1 MHTAHTALCNALP
14 LSLTHRLAAV
24 HSAIQ
29 ALARKREMFR
39 ERMAKRK
46 IQGEVNEAILDIGK
60 SRRPPEDDDVL
71 DEEDDSGDESD
82 ADLEV
87 DDQGDSTEVAMI
99 ESQVIEIIASAHK
112 AAQGENWSEVL
123 DCSAQLEDRLAR
135 AKGKVAACATAA
147 RVLLNTGLKHASG
160 FSDEPRVR
168 STLGC
173 LMLIEWCVPTC
184 PEAFRQAVSG
194 ERWVRKLVDLCRKDN
209 TDAALVGTTVMQL
222 VSNWS
227 DWYASQPACAGFEKA
242 CEMLSD
248 DGYDLP
254 APAARDEGRGGGGGG
269 SEAGMPGLSSPSS
282 SSSGAPVVPGLTV
295 PGLQLNLGQMVQD
308 RSSSTPSYLGQQAN
322 AGEDAG
328 TKVQA
333 ELDIMREDVRFLDS
347 MLSRVNKLSATELA
361 DAAQAA
367 TDTRG
372 WRSRLAALMTKY
384 DKKKQ
389 QVGGL
394 SSLLSFLPFFTR

>member
-1 MHTAHTALCNALP
+1 
-14 LSLTHRLAAV
+14 
-24 HSAIQ
+24 
-29 ALARKREMFR
+29 
-39 ERMAKRK
+39 
-46 IQGEVNEAILDIGK
+46 
-60 SRRPPEDDDVL
+60 
-71 DEEDDSGDESD
+71 
-82 ADLEV
+82 
-87 DDQGDSTEVAMI
+87 
-99 ESQVIEIIASAHK
+99 
-112 AAQGENWSEVL
+112 
-123 DCSAQLEDRLAR
+123 
-135 AKGKVAACATAA
+135 
-147 RVLLNTGLKHASG
+147 
-160 FSDEPRVR
+160 
-168 STLGC
+168 
-173 LMLIEWCVPTC
+173 
-184 PEAFRQAVSG
+184 
-194 ERWVRKLVDLCRKDN
+194 
-209 TDAALVGTTVMQL
+209 
-222 VSNWS
+222 
-227 DWYASQPACAGFEKA
+227 
-242 CEMLSD
+242 MLSD

-269 SEAGMPGLSSPSS
+269 EAGMPGLSSPSS